1 MGLQT
6 LIKPARAK
14 HSPPRHQ
21 KCFNFVR
28 FQWGINPIS
37 QPGYATAFTPFNSY
51 TPTPNPG

>member
-21 KCFNFVR
+21 KCFNSVR